1 MGTSIRNE
9 TTKESSEI
17 QRSNKADRIPTVP
30 PDGIVLKT
38 GSKSGPW
45 TGEKNVPPPPEKK
58 NELKVDSSEKLD
70 LKV

>member
-45 TGEKNVPPPPEKK
+45 TGEKNVPPPPPPLKK
-58 NELKVDSSEKLD
+58 KIKSRLVGKTGP
-70 LKV
+70 

>member
-30 PDGIVLKT
+30 TDGIVLKT
-38 GSKSGPW
+38 GPKSGPW
-45 TGEKNVPPPPEKK
+45 PGEKNVPPVIRF
-58 NELKVDSSEKLD
+58 LKTRKM
-70 LKV
+70 KHCICINK